1 MIAALLVML
10 QAAAGP
16 AAGPAAE
23 SRVPRRNPTRCPERT
38 EDDGD
43 IVVCGRVEP
52 QEQFRLRPLS
62 RDYDPAGG
70 PGLGFKVGAG
80 QGNVYAA
87 TQQSPDGKP
96 DKRVMVTVKL
106 PF

>member
-16 AAGPAAE
+16 VADTPP
-23 SRVPRRNPTRCPERT
+23 PRRNPTRCPELT
-38 EDDGD
+38 VEEGD
-43 IVVCGRVEP
+43 IVVCGRPEP
-52 QEQFRLRPLS
+52 QEQFRLRPLT
-62 RDYDPAGG
+62 RRYDPVGG
-70 PGLGFKVGAG
+70 PGTGFRVGSG

-96 DKRVMVTVKL
+96 DKRIMVTLKF